1 MRIGKV
7 SELYHISIDNL
18 YYYIHYGLLVP
29 PRPKGQYVF
38 DEATCKDLEWILEL
52 KDLDFSL
59 REIHILLSLKRVS
72 GFADPQDLMEL
83 KEMYINKRHFC
94 LQEIQHKKTVIEKL
108 EKKIQELEIPAAS
121 PEAKT
126 GVPLSML
133 SLLCCPC
140 CGKELSMTD
149 VEMNHRCISKGN
161 LSCSCGYQ
169 AQIRHG
175 ILMTPNKNQNL
186 QDTPDLTRELYKDLP
201 PDLISLFQRSYNH
214 MLKNMEETG
223 LQGKVI

>member
-72 GFADPQDLMEL
+72 GFADSQDLIEL
-83 KEMYINKRHFC
+83 REIYKNKRHLC
-94 LQEIQHKKTVIEKL
+94 LQEVEHKKAVIEKL
-108 EKKIQELEIPAAS
+108 EKKIRELEQ
-121 PEAKT
+121 K
-126 GVPLSML
+126 
-133 SLLCCPC
+133 
-140 CGKELSMTD
+140 
-149 VEMNHRCISKGN
+149 R
-161 LSCSCGYQ
+161 
-169 AQIRHG
+169 
-175 ILMTPNKNQNL
+175 
-186 QDTPDLTRELYKDLP
+186 
-201 PDLISLFQRSYNH
+201 
-214 MLKNMEETG
+214 
-223 LQGKVI
+223 

>member
-29 PRPKGQYVF
+29 PRPRGQYVF

-52 KDLDFSL
+52 KDLDFTL

-83 KEMYINKRHFC
+83 REMYKNKRHLC
-94 LQEIQHKKTVIEKL
+94 LQEMAHKKEVADKAG
-108 EKKIQELEIPAAS
+108 KKDTGTGKFPYLPLLPETGVHSFPCFLCCAAPAA
-121 PEAKT
+121 A
-126 GVPLSML
+126 GD
-133 SLLCCPC
+133 
-140 CGKELSMTD
+140 LSMTE
-149 VEMNHRCISKGN
+149 VEMNHRYISEGI

-169 AQIRHG
+169 AEIRHG
-175 ILMTPNKNQNL
+175 ILMTPNKNHNL
-186 QDTPDLTRELYKDLP
+186 QDAPESDP
-201 PDLISLFQRSYNH
+201 GI
-214 MLKNMEETG
+214 
-223 LQGKVI
+223 I

>member
-83 KEMYINKRHFC
+83 KEMYINKLHLC

-126 GVPLSML
+126 GVPLALL
-133 SLLCCPC
+133 SLL
-140 CGKELSMTD
+140 
-149 VEMNHRCISKGN
+149 
-161 LSCSCGYQ
+161 
-169 AQIRHG
+169 
-175 ILMTPNKNQNL
+175 
-186 QDTPDLTRELYKDLP
+186 
-201 PDLISLFQRSYNH
+201 
-214 MLKNMEETG
+214 
-223 LQGKVI
+223 

>member
-83 KEMYINKRHFC
+83 K
-94 LQEIQHKKTVIEKL
+94 
-108 EKKIQELEIPAAS
+108 
-121 PEAKT
+121 
-126 GVPLSML
+126 
-133 SLLCCPC
+133 
-140 CGKELSMTD
+140 
-149 VEMNHRCISKGN
+149 
-161 LSCSCGYQ
+161 
-169 AQIRHG
+169 
-175 ILMTPNKNQNL
+175 
-186 QDTPDLTRELYKDLP
+186 
-201 PDLISLFQRSYNH
+201 
-214 MLKNMEETG
+214 
-223 LQGKVI
+223 